1 MGAWFQAGQL
11 ARCIGGVPAVHK
23 GCVPAPQQSHLQIL
37 LSHLECC
44 VCLEEDR
51 SWQRRHRSAFQM
63 VFKMYHIVAGLD
75 CSQLVLE
82 VRREQQQQTG
92 HKHIRPA
99 RRNFPDLRQQLI

>member
-1 MGAWFQAGQL
+1 MYTADQRNHKADPPRILVMQ
-11 ARCIGGVPAVHK
+11 PAHVVK
-23 GCVPAPQQSHLQIL
+23 ALTSCVSNVQ
-37 LSHLECC
+37 
-44 VCLEEDR
+44 CLEEDR

-75 CSQLVLE
+75 CSQPVLE

-99 RRNFPDLRQQLI
+99 RRNFPGLRQQLI